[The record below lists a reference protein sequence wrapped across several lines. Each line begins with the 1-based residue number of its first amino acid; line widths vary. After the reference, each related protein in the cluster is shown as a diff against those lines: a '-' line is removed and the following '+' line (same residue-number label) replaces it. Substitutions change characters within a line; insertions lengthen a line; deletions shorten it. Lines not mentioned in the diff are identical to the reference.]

1 MVDDVDLRK
10 LRYFVAVADELHFG
24 RASEKLHIAQPVLTR
39 QIRSLEEQLGVKL
52 LERSTRGTSLTP
64 VGESVL
70 VDARSLLLA
79 ATALTARARRFRTS
93 VRVMTLGVMPGILP
107 TPIIRSLREK
117 FSDLTVESVRTS
129 WDNQTDLIR
138 DGTLDAS
145 FVRLPT
151 DTGGLRIVPLF
162 NELRVVALPTGH
174 PLSAEST
181 VSIADLADLDLVQNP
196 DAVPE
201 WRDASAQVRSRKA
214 GARARARTVEEKLEL
229 VANEQGI
236 VVLPKSTADYYT
248 RPDVVYRL
256 VRDIPP
262 SEVALAYDPRRATP
276 EVLALIGIAVTQ
288 AE

>member
-39 QIRSLEEQLGVKL
+39 QIRALEEQLGVRL

-64 VGESVL
+64 IGESVL

-79 ATALTARARRFRTS
+79 ATALTTRARRVATS

-107 TPIIRSLREK
+107 TAIIRSLREE
-117 FSDLTVESVRTS
+117 FPDLTVESVRTS

-138 DGTLDAS
+138 EGTLDAS

-151 DTGGLRIVPLF
+151 DTRGLRIVPLF
-162 NELRVVALPTGH
+162 DEARVVALPSEH

-201 WRDASAQVRSRKA
+201 WRDASAQARSRKA
-214 GARARARTVEEKLEL
+214 VGRARSRTVEEKLEL

-248 RPDVVYRL
+248 RPDVVYRP

-262 SEVALAYDPRRATP
+262 SQVALAYDPQRVTP
-276 EVLALIGIAVTQ
+276 ELLAMIGIAVTTS
-288 AE
+288 

>member
-24 RASEKLHIAQPVLTR
+24 RASEKLHIAQPVLSR
-39 QIRSLEEQLGVKL
+39 QIRSLEDQLGVKL

-79 ATALTARARRFRTS
+79 ATALAARARRVGTS

-117 FSDLTVESVRTS
+117 FPGLTVESVRTS
-129 WDNQTDLIR
+129 WDNQTDLVR
-138 DGTLDAS
+138 DGTVGAS
-145 FVRLPT
+145 FVRLPI
-151 DTGGLRIVPLF
+151 DARGLNIVPLF
-162 NELRVVALPTGH
+162 DEPRVVALPIGH
-174 PLSAEST
+174 PLSTEST
-181 VSIADLADLDLVQNP
+181 VSIAELADLDLVQNP

-201 WRDASAQVRSRKA
+201 WRDTSAQVRSNKA
-214 GARARARTVEEKLEL
+214 RGQARSRTVEEKLEL

-236 VVLPKSTADYYT
+236 VVLPQSTADYYT

-262 SEVALAYDPRRATP
+262 SQVALAYDSRRVTP
-276 EVLALIGIAVTQ
+276 ELLALIGIAVTQ
-288 AE
+288 EP

>member
-39 QIRSLEEQLGVKL
+39 QIRSLEDQLGVKL
-52 LERSTRGTSLTP
+52 LERSTRGTALTP

-70 VDARSLLLA
+70 TDARSLLLA
-79 ATALTARARRFRTS
+79 ATALTARARRIGTS

-107 TPIIRSLREK
+107 TSIIRSLREK
-117 FSDLTVESVRTS
+117 FPDLTVESVRTS

-162 NELRVVALPTGH
+162 DEPRVVALPTGH
-174 PLSAEST
+174 PLSGEST
-181 VSIADLADLDLVQNP
+181 VSIADLAALDLVQNP

-201 WRDASAQVRSRKA
+201 WRDASAHVRSRKA
-214 GARARARTVEEKLEL
+214 AAQARARTVEEKLEL

-262 SEVALAYDPRRATP
+262 SQVALAYDPRRATP
-276 EVLALIGIAVTQ
+276 ELLAVIGIAVTQ
-288 AE
+288 GE